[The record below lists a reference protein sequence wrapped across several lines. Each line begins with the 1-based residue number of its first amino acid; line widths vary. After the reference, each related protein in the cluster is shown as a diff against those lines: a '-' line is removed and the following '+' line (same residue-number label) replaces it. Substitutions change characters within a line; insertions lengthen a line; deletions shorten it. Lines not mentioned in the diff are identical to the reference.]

1 MKVLFVLPHIFAG
14 GAEKAALH
22 LAHRLEG
29 MGHDVA
35 ICTLSL
41 DLKDLPSHFS
51 SLRFILNDELPIKE
65 VNSTLSALRRYLK
78 ELRALSSL
86 IVSCRDEYDIAL
98 PYNFPSYWAAALKL
112 HDIPIVWMCSEVL
125 GPYRETSSLYERSL
139 VFRASMDVLTLLDAI
154 IVRKRVGEI
163 VTISE
168 LNRRAIK
175 ERYGREAKVVPT
187 GVDFEFFGEKV
198 VNPKDRLGLKGSFVL
213 SHVGSLVGPKNPS
226 VSLRALSLL
235 RGRLR
240 DVKLI
245 LVGDGPLLKEL
256 KAEARALGVE
266 RDVLFLG
273 RVSEEQLRVVY
284 QATDINLY
292 PVTKQT
298 WGLVPF
304 EALASGTLSV
314 VSRDAGAA
322 EVIEREGIGLLAD
335 PEPEAFAKAVLYARD
350 HKKECQDM
358 IARGREYVRR
368 NLSWQGYAMK
378 MLSILEEV
386 KQPRK

>member
-22 LAHRLEG
+22 LAHRLKG
-29 MGHDVA
+29 MGHKVA

-41 DLKDLPSHFS
+41 DLKDLPPHLSN
-51 SLRFILNDELPIKE
+51 LKFILDDELPIKE
-65 VNSTLSALRRYLK
+65 VNSTFTALRRYLK
-78 ELRALSSL
+78 ELRSLSSL
-86 IVSCRDEYDIAL
+86 IGPCRDEFDIAL

-112 HDIPIVWMCSEVL
+112 HGMPIVWMCSEVL
-125 GPYRETSSLYERSL
+125 GPYRETSSLYERSP
-139 VFRASMDVLTLLDAI
+139 VFRASMDVLILLDAI
-154 IVRKRVGEI
+154 IVKKRIGEI

-187 GVDFEFFGEKV
+187 GVDFEFFSKRV
-198 VNPKDRLGLKGSFVL
+198 ANPKDRLGLKGSFVL
-213 SHVGSLVGPKNPS
+213 SYVGSLVGPKKPS
-226 VSLRALSLL
+226 VSLRALFLL
-235 RGRLR
+235 RGKLK

-245 LVGDGPLLKEL
+245 LVGDGPLFDEL
-256 KAEARALGVE
+256 KAEARALDVE
-266 RDVLFLG
+266 HDVLFLR

-284 QATDINLY
+284 QAADINLY

-304 EALASGTLSV
+304 EALASGTLSI

-358 IARGREYVRR
+358 VGRGREYVRR
-368 NLSWQGYAMK
+368 NLSWQGYTTK
-378 MLSILEEV
+378 MLSVLEEV
-386 KQPRK
+386 RQRRE